1 MFLQKKTY
9 HIYMFCIVGKRDA
22 FFKTQMVKKHVSREV
37 FIKFLLGK
45 YERHCA
51 RQIIL

>member
-37 FIKFLLGK
+37 FIKYYYWGNTNGTVQGK
-45 YERHCA
+45 
-51 RQIIL
+51 